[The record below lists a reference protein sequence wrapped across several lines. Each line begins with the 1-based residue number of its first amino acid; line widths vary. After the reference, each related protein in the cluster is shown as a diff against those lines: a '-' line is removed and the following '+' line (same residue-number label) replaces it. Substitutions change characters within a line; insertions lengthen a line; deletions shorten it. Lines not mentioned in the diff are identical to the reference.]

1 MGSEEEAASSAKQ
14 LLREHLELPASSEQ
28 LLDSTGQFNSLRSI
42 SNRTTLFKPPPPPAL
57 VQPPGARLTSLK
69 AKSERTMVIGGLVLT
84 STL

>member
-42 SNRTTLFKPPPPPAL
+42 SNRTTLFKPPPPQL
-57 VQPPGARLTSLK
+57 WFSLQVPGSLLSK
-69 AKSERTMVIGGLVLT
+69 QNLSAQW
-84 STL
+84 